1 MPRRSCAG
9 PLGLALLTVHLL
21 GAASVLAEPPT
32 GAASRSLEDLV
43 RASDLVI
50 VGRTDD
56 GGGVDA
62 PLRLVAEDVLLGRL
76 APGAVVTLSG
86 AGSPAASGV
95 WLLAE
100 GPAGEWQPLEP
111 SPRDPGWREPI
122 LELVG
127 RTGLRLESL
136 RESACVG
143 HPVLLRLALRNPG
156 ERPAVFRAF
165 LHPDGT
171 LDPASLDLRVERFG
185 PDGAVPVPGRA
196 RVARIVAGDG
206 LTLQPGERTDL
217 VFDLADVVELAEPG
231 LHVVRI
237 PAPAPWGTAEA
248 RVLIR

>member
-1 MPRRSCAG
+1 MLRRSCAG

-21 GAASVLAEPPT
+21 GAAPVLAEPPT
-32 GAASRSLEDLV
+32 GAVSRSLEDLV
-43 RASDLVI
+43 RASDLVV
-50 VGRTDD
+50 VGHIDD
-56 GGGVDA
+56 GSVAGA
-62 PLRLVAEDVLLGRL
+62 PLRLVVQDVLLGRL

-86 AGSPAASGV
+86 ADSPAASGV

-100 GPAGEWQPLEP
+100 GVDGAWSSLEP
-111 SPRDPGWREPI
+111 APRDEGWREPI
-122 LELVG
+122 LELIG
-127 RTGLRLESL
+127 RTGMRLASL
-136 RESACVG
+136 RESVGVG
-143 HPVLLRLALRNPG
+143 HPVLLRLSLRNPG
-156 ERPAVFRAF
+156 ERPVTFRAF
-165 LHPDGT
+165 LHADGT
-171 LDPASLDLRVERFG
+171 LDPATLDLRVERFG